1 MVGLGCGGG
10 GSAGS
15 AVSHNKLQLD
25 LFSGNQF
32 CYSEF
37 TFAFLD
43 CYIEGMIRWRDL
55 DILQVHVIQDGFREI
70 LIDIRWVHGNN
81 S

>member
-10 GSAGS
+10 DSAGS
-15 AVSHNKLQLD
+15 AVSHNRLQLD

-55 DILQVHVIQDGFREI
+55 DILQVHVLLDRFREI